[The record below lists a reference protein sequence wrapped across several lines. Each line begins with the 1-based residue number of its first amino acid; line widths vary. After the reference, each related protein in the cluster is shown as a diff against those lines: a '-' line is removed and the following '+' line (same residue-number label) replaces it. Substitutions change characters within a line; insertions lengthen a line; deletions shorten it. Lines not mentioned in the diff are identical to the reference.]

1 MEHGGKIKL
10 DISWVGILREAD
22 GTYRVCTIVNP
33 KCFMAECRKQAEAA
47 ATPLPRLMFYR
58 RIDNTLSAVA
68 YHVGLNKLPVHA
80 LEHLVRQFNPQG
92 KDLMGQIMNEYNE
105 LL

>member
-1 MEHGGKIKL
+1 MEHGKKMNL
-10 DISWVGILREAD
+10 DLSWVGILREAD

-33 KCFMAECRKQAEAA
+33 GCFLAACREQAETA
-47 ATPLPRLMFYR
+47 ATPLPRLMFYL
-58 RIDNTLSAVA
+58 RIDNTVNAVA

-80 LEHLVRQFNPQG
+80 LEHLVRQFNPLE
-92 KDLMGQIMNEYNE
+92 KDLSEQIINEYNE